1 MTKRRVIAAALL
13 AAFAAIFL
21 AGGKPSPT
29 PAPLPP
35 DAFTL
40 RGKFVGPDAA
50 ADAASLAALCEELAS
65 VIEWDGIQSE
75 PRLKTAASID
85 ELRVVAREARMKGV
99 SIGDRQ
105 PKARDAIH
113 KFLDES
119 VGTSGGPVGPEA
131 RSKWVAAFRDIAR
144 ACADASR

>member
-1 MTKRRVIAAALL
+1 MTRRR
-13 AAFAAIFL
+13 AFAAILLAGCAAAFL
-21 AGGKPSPT
+21 VGGKPGPT

-40 RGKFVGPDAA
+40 RGKFIGPDAA
-50 ADAASLAALCEELAS
+50 ADAATIAALCEELAA
-65 VIEWDGIQSE
+65 VVEWDGMQTE
-75 PRLKTAASID
+75 PRLKSGTVID
-85 ELRVVAREARMKGV
+85 ELRVVAREARMLGV

-113 KFLDES
+113 KFLDDS

-144 ACADASR
+144 ACADAAR

>member
-65 VIEWDGIQSE
+65 VIEWDGIQPE
-75 PRLKTAASID
+75 PRLKTGASID